1 MYFFNNNLGIL
12 KIVKKVQCM
21 CCDLFMYMHMYIMD
35 HSSKKREE
43 LRRKKLQ
50 ELVKKEVEFP
60 GVINKKSW
68 KFHVCSTIFWNFQ
81 GDALLFL
88 EFQR

>member
-1 MYFFNNNLGIL
+1 
-12 KIVKKVQCM
+12 M
-21 CCDLFMYMHMYIMD
+21 CCDLFMYLYMYIMD
-35 HSSKKREE
+35 HSSKNREQ
-43 LRRKKLQ
+43 LRTRKLQ

-60 GVINKKSW
+60 GVTNKKSW